1 MVAFQTGYFKLDSR
15 SLQLVRFQKH
25 IDPGTKGFASKAGVE
40 RSLGLGKL
48 IKATGSKQQ
57 DQRNRRSQRKRRE
70 LWDTSFGIPS
80 TLLPLLSP
88 VRQLRRRPFQN
99 TRCSATF

>member
-40 RSLGLGKL
+40 SRLG
-48 IKATGSKQQ
+48 
-57 DQRNRRSQRKRRE
+57 
-70 LWDTSFGIPS
+70 WD
-80 TLLPLLSP
+80 L
-88 VRQLRRRPFQN
+88 VN
-99 TRCSATF
+99 